1 MNNNIN
7 FIENLQYEYMD
18 FLPYILKIFFIS
30 IVTYYTFIKVI
41 NNKNFFYLNL
51 MLVLIF
57 TFLISILS
65 AIFRYYFDFIVEMCT
80 LIFMLSTL
88 YSLITKNKFT
98 YSLIITIISFSINY
112 ITFIIAVTINFLPN
126 VIFNLQNDYFRL
138 FCIIII
144 HIIIMHF
151 IFNIPK
157 LKYGFTF
164 LKTNASNTLFELFIL
179 NISVTLM
186 FLFLIL
192 NITDYFLSQRLIFA
206 FLILCII
213 MFITI
218 KKSFEI
224 YYKQNLLIKELQET
238 KETLKRKEEEITN
251 LENENLNFSKVSH
264 SIAHKQKSLEF
275 KLNELLLKS
284 ETASE
289 LDIRDRVNAISDTYL
304 SKSPVTE
311 LSKTNIVELDD
322 MIKYMQSECV
332 KNNIDFELQ
341 INGNIHHMVN
351 NFINKENLEILL
363 ADLIKN
369 SIIAINQSDNVN
381 RSILVK
387 LGFID
392 KFYSLFVYD
401 SGIEFEIHTLLSLGN
416 KPCSTH
422 LNSGGTG
429 IGFMNTF
436 DTLRK
441 YNASIIINEL
451 NSPSKDNYTKV
462 IIIKFDKQNKSKISS
477 YRSNEIREQCT
488 TTNFIIE

>member
-1 MNNNIN
+1 MNNID
-7 FIENLQYEYMD
+7 FIKNLQYVYMD
-18 FLPYILKIFFIS
+18 FLPYILKIFFLGIS
-30 IVTYYTFIKVI
+30 IFYTFINII
-41 NNKNFFYLNL
+41 NNKNLFNL
-51 MLVLIF
+51 KLIIVSIF
-57 TFLISILS
+57 IFLISICSSILKYN
-65 AIFRYYFDFIVEMCT
+65 FNFIVEIYS
-80 LIFMLSTL
+80 LIFMLSVL
-88 YSLITKNKFT
+88 FAFITQNSFT
-98 YSLIITIISFSINY
+98 YSLTITIISFSINY
-112 ITFIIAVTINFLPN
+112 IIFIIAVTINFLPN
-126 VIFNLQNDYFRL
+126 VIFNLQNDYIRL
-138 FCIIII
+138 FCIIFT
-144 HIIIMHF
+144 HIIVMHF
-151 IFNIPK
+151 IFKIPK
-157 LKYGFTF
+157 LKHGFDF
-164 LKTNASNTLFELFIL
+164 LKKNVDNTLFELFIL
-179 NISVTLM
+179 NISTTLM
-186 FLFLIL
+186 FLSIVL
-192 NITDYFLSQRLIFA
+192 NITDYFLSQKLIFA

-462 IIIKFDKQNKSKISS
+462 IIIKFDKQNIFKINS
-477 YRSNEIREQCT
+477 YRSNEIRKQCT